1 MRLLHRASISLLLPL
16 LGAGV
21 VFGTAALT
29 GACSSSS
36 DSGTIA
42 LVAGE
47 DDVFSAT
54 PACTAV
60 AVSLLSDDDSGTVTQ
75 LGSTSLPASSVALSD
90 LPSSASGTLQVAALD
105 STGTVQVRGTSLDLS
120 IGGLAGETLDVYVQ
134 RIGQSSR
141 MPNALSTVHTAP
153 QVVISDQRYIAAV
166 DPGAASATLDL
177 YDLLAFAPTTS
188 VTIDRAANS
197 LVASNTLLVAID
209 ANGATYVDLLDLSS
223 GELTA
228 PAGASFADVAG
239 GQTVVSPTNVSFVV
253 GATRQTGAATAQI
266 LVVAADGSTSFAQ
279 LQTPRLGAAAAYVT
293 GRGLVVVGGSALT
306 GAAGAEL
313 LADGASTSTELP
325 LPLDPTIGA
334 GAVALDNET
343 VLVAGGTLTDSDG
356 GVDSGLTRLL
366 DLACTTGSCVT
377 AWPALPE
384 TLSPTTAFLVSGTAG
399 SQSALLVGDDPTTLT
414 HAVRIDATAATE
426 VPLREARQ
434 AARAVVLPTQGIAIV
449 GGTADIESYLP

>member
-21 VFGTAALT
+21 VLGMAAFA

-36 DSGTIA
+36 DTGTIA

-47 DDVFSAT
+47 DDVFTAA
-54 PACTAV
+54 PACTSV
-60 AVSLLSDDDSGTVTQ
+60 SVSLLSDDDSGTVTP

-90 LPSSASGTLQVAALD
+90 LSSSASGTLQVAAVD
-105 STGTVQVRGTSLDLS
+105 ATGTVQVRGTSLDLS

-134 RIGQSSR
+134 RIGQTSL
-141 MPNALSTVHTAP
+141 MPNPLSTVHTAP
-153 QVVISDQRYIAAV
+153 RVVISDQRYIAAV
-166 DPGAASATLDL
+166 DPGAANATLDL

-197 LVASNTLLVAID
+197 LVAANTLLVAID
-209 ANGATYVDLLDLSS
+209 PTGATYVDLLDLSS

-228 PAGASFADVAG
+228 PAGATFADVAG
-239 GQTVVSPTNVSFVV
+239 GQTIVSPANVSFVV
-253 GATRQTGAATAQI
+253 GATRQTGAATQQI
-266 LVVAADGSTSFAQ
+266 LVVAADGTTSFAQ

-306 GAAGAEL
+306 GSAGAEL

-325 LPLDPTIGA
+325 LPLDATTGA
-334 GAVALDNET
+334 GAIALDNET
-343 VLVAGGTLTDSDG
+343 VLVAGGVLTDGDG
-356 GVDSGLTRLL
+356 GVSSGATRLIN
-366 DLACTTGSCVT
+366 LACTSEDCVT
-377 AWPALPE
+377 PWPALPE
-384 TLSPTTAFLVSGTAG
+384 TLNPTTAFLLDGTAG
-399 SQSALLVGDDPTTLT
+399 AESVLLVGDDATTMT
-414 HAVRIDATAATE
+414 HAVLLNAADAGDT
-426 VPLREARQ
+426 PLREARQ

-449 GGTADIESYLP
+449 GGTTDIESYLP